1 MGFLDGDFHIHHGDT
16 IPHMH
21 DLPEAC
27 MDFLVTSVPFPS
39 VYAYTSLG
47 EDIGNSEDLQGEAKI
62 HFSYFFR
69 AARRIMKPGRVVM
82 IHCMDIVRLK
92 RSGEDGLY
100 PFADLLR
107 RIGMRAGFSY
117 EYTWTIRKNPQAQA
131 IRNKAWELKFQGIE
145 TDRANSRGALPDYVI
160 KFQVPGENKVP
171 VLSKGD
177 VSRNDWIDWA
187 ECTWSDI
194 KETSTLNKSEG
205 RGEQDT
211 KHICPLQLP
220 LLNRLIR
227 LYTNPGEVVFDPFSG
242 IGSTGYEAL
251 KLGRRYYGSEIKNE
265 YHAASLVNMERALKI
280 REENHKTLFDMAV

>member
-82 IHCMDIVRLK
+82 
-92 RSGEDGLY
+92 
-100 PFADLLR
+100 
-107 RIGMRAGFSY
+107 
-117 EYTWTIRKNPQAQA
+117 
-131 IRNKAWELKFQGIE
+131 
-145 TDRANSRGALPDYVI
+145 
-160 KFQVPGENKVP
+160 
-171 VLSKGD
+171 
-177 VSRNDWIDWA
+177 IDWA

-265 YHAASLVNMERALKI
+265 Y
-280 REENHKTLFDMAV
+280 